1 MLNKDSLL
9 IGIGV
14 GIIIPALVYGI
25 FYFGMQLAGVRVTSE
40 ISEKMQLVLMGVN
53 ALAMRYFLVT
63 REQDQ
68 IGKGILLVTFVGVI
82 AHFIT
87 YYSHS
92 L

>member
-25 FYFGMQLAGVRVTSE
+25 FYFGMHLAGVRVTSE

>member
-1 MLNKDSLL
+1 MLNKDHLL